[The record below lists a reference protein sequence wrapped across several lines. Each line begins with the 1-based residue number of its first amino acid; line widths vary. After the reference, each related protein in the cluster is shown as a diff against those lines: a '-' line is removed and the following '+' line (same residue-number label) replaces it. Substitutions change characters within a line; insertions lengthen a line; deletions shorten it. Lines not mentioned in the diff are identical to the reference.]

1 MSVNEV
7 DNTVVISLGRRDRV
21 PLGMSFSV
29 YAGASAIRADENGE
43 YPAGKA
49 TLEIINVAE
58 NTATARV
65 TSQLRGNPVIRGDV
79 IANSIYDPNKTYK
92 FVVFGNFDADRDGVG
107 TPAERAGVESMIQA
121 WGGTLSDDLSGDVD
135 FLVMGS
141 KPILP
146 PRPDGSAPLEV
157 ALEFQRRFREVERY
171 DALARQAVATGVPVL
186 NENRLYTLIGKTPA
200 AITRR

>member
-1 MSVNEV
+1 
-7 DNTVVISLGRRDRV
+7 
-21 PLGMSFSV
+21 
-29 YAGASAIRADENGE
+29 
-43 YPAGKA
+43 
-49 TLEIINVAE
+49 
-58 NTATARV
+58 
-65 TSQLRGNPVIRGDV
+65 
-79 IANSIYDPNKTYK
+79 
-92 FVVFGNFDADRDGVG
+92 
-107 TPAERAGVESMIQA
+107 MIKA